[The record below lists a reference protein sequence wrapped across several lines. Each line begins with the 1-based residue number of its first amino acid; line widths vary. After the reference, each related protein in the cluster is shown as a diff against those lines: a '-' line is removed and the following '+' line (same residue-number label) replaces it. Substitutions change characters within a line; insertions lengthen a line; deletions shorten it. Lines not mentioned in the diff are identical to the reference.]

1 MATWEVCTDCHS
13 IKNWNKILVGR
24 RSYIVPEENDGAF
37 SVSYL
42 HFQEYPGVQMAFVG
56 HMHDMRQCV
65 GNPCV

>member
-42 HFQEYPGVQMAFVG
+42 HFQEYPGVQMAL
-56 HMHDMRQCV
+56 
-65 GNPCV
+65 